1 MGVSVLLH
9 PQLLRLTLGR
19 GPQHLRCREVTVL
32 QVQAERAG
40 AAHLLQGQVHAAVQL
55 GHQLRILSVPTRP
68 DNALSFGLRNYVHL
82 RAGGRTHEGV
92 ARVVRHLKDR
102 LVATAVDD
110 LVQAAP
116 DRGFTVVV
124 VEHEL
129 KLTVVET
136 RTHIHVTGRNFGAAG
151 CDRLLRR
158 QGLGEGALAAAE
170 VAVARLS
177 RGALGGCLSG
187 CRGGLRVCDTQGCEH
202 ETGAQSQG
210 GQATA
215 EAGG

>member
-1 MGVSVLLH
+1 MGVSVLLN

-19 GPQHLRCREVTVL
+19 GPQHLRRREVAVL
-32 QVQAERAG
+32 QVQTERAG

-55 GHQLRILSVPTRP
+55 GHQLRILGVPTRP
-68 DNALSFGLRNYVHL
+68 DDALSFGLRNDVHL

-116 DRGFTVVV
+116 DGGFAVVV

-129 KLTVVET
+129 KLAVVET

-187 CRGGLRVCDTQGCEH
+187 CRGGLRVCHTQRCEH
-202 ETGAQSQG
+202 EAGAQSQG
-210 GQATA
+210 GQGAAT
-215 EAGG
+215 

>member
-19 GPQHLRCREVTVL
+19 GPQHLRCREVAVL

-68 DNALSFGLRNYVHL
+68 DHALSFGLRNHVHL

-92 ARVVRHLKDR
+92 ARVVRHLKDC
-102 LVATAVDD
+102 LIAAAVDD

-116 DRGFTVVV
+116 DGGFAVVV

-129 KLTVVET
+129 KLAVVET

-187 CRGGLRVCDTQGCEH
+187 CRGGLRVCHTQGCEH
-202 ETGAQSQG
+202 EAGAQSQG
-210 GQATA
+210 GQGAAT
-215 EAGG
+215 

>member
-1 MGVSVLLH
+1 MGVSVLLN

-19 GPQHLRCREVTVL
+19 GPQHLRCREVAVL

-68 DNALSFGLRNYVHL
+68 DYALSFGLRNDVHL

-116 DRGFTVVV
+116 DGGFAVVV

-129 KLTVVET
+129 KLAVVET
-136 RTHIHVTGRNFGAAG
+136 RTHIHVAGGNFGATG

-177 RGALGGCLSG
+177 RGALSG
-187 CRGGLRVCDTQGCEH
+187 CRGGLRVCHTQGGEH

-210 GQATA
+210 GQATRRV
-215 EAGG
+215 GG

>member
-19 GPQHLRCREVTVL
+19 GPQHLRCREVAVL

-68 DNALSFGLRNYVHL
+68 DHVLSFGLRNHVHL

-116 DRGFTVVV
+116 DGGFTVVV

-129 KLTVVET
+129 KLAVIET
-136 RTHIHVTGRNFGAAG
+136 RTHIHVAGGNFGAAG

-177 RGALGGCLSG
+177 RGALSG
-187 CRGGLRVCDTQGCEH
+187 CRGGLRVCYTQGCEH
-202 ETGAQSQG
+202 EAGAQSQG
-210 GQATA
+210 G
-215 EAGG
+215 

>member
-1 MGVSVLLH
+1 MGVSVLLN
-9 PQLLRLTLGR
+9 PQLLRLALGR
-19 GPQHLRCREVTVL
+19 GPQHLRCREVAVL

-55 GHQLRILSVPTRP
+55 GHQLRILSVPARP
-68 DNALSFGLRNYVHL
+68 NHALGFGLRNHVHL
-82 RAGGRTHEGV
+82 RTGGCAHEGV
-92 ARVVRHLKDR
+92 ARVVRHLQDG
-102 LVATAVDD
+102 LIAAAVDD

-116 DRGFTVVV
+116 DGGFTVVV

-129 KLTVVET
+129 KLAVVET
-136 RTHIHVTGRNFGAAG
+136 RTHIDVTGGDFGAAG

-177 RGALGGCLSG
+177 RGALSG
-187 CRGGLRVCDTQGCEH
+187 CRGGLRVCHTQGGEH
-202 ETGAQSQG
+202 EAGAQSQG
-210 GQATA
+210 GQGAAT
-215 EAGG
+215 